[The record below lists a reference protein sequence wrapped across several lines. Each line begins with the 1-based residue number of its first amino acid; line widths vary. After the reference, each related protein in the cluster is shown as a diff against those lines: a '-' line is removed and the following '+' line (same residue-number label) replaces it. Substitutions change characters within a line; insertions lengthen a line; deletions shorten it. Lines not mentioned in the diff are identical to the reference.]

1 MDKKTLFINADI
13 IFPHCVL
20 SNCYLTTT
28 GHLIEDF
35 GEMASCPPTTG
46 YDKIYDLKNRRY
58 ISPGFID
65 LHIHGVAGADV
76 MDGTATALKTLSQ
89 ILPKEGTTS
98 FLATTITSP
107 TKKISQAI
115 ENIAHFHSYKGA
127 KILGIH
133 LEGPFINR
141 HQAGAQ
147 PKGDIQEPNP
157 ELFSYWQSLSQ
168 NRIKLVTYAPEM
180 DSNQKLLHQIIAD
193 GAIPSIGH
201 SEATYEQVETVHSYG
216 VSHMTHL
223 FNGMLGIH
231 HREIGTAGA
240 ALLLDSFTAEI
251 IADGRHISP
260 EMIQLLLKVKGYQNL
275 ILITDSMRAKHME
288 DGDYELGGQTVH
300 LQSGVATLVDGT
312 LAGSILKMNDAIKNI
327 RHFTGIALH
336 EAIHMATVNPAK
348 KIGHFHCI
356 GSIDRGK
363 EADLVILD
371 KELNVID
378 TFCKGER
385 MFS

>member
-1 MDKKTLFINADI
+1 
-13 IFPHCVL
+13 
-20 SNCYLTTT
+20 
-28 GHLIEDF
+28 
-35 GEMASCPPTTG
+35 
-46 YDKIYDLKNRRY
+46 
-58 ISPGFID
+58 
-65 LHIHGVAGADV
+65 
-76 MDGTATALKTLSQ
+76 
-89 ILPKEGTTS
+89 
-98 FLATTITSP
+98 
-107 TKKISQAI
+107 
-115 ENIAHFHSYKGA
+115 
-127 KILGIH
+127 
-133 LEGPFINR
+133 
-141 HQAGAQ
+141 
-147 PKGDIQEPNP
+147 
-157 ELFSYWQSLSQ
+157 
-168 NRIKLVTYAPEM
+168 M

-348 KIGHFHCI
+348 NRTL
-356 GSIDRGK
+356 S
-363 EADLVILD
+363 LYW
-371 KELNVID
+371 
-378 TFCKGER
+378 
-385 MFS
+385 

>member
-1 MDKKTLFINADI
+1 MNKKTLFINADI
-13 IFPHCVL
+13 IFQHYVS
-20 SNCYLTTT
+20 SNSYLIIN

-35 GEMASCPPTTG
+35 GEMASCPQTTR
-46 YDKIYDLKNRRY
+46 YDYIYDLKNNSY

-65 LHIHGVAGADV
+65 LHIHGVAGADA
-76 MDGTATALKTLSQ
+76 MDGTATALKTISQ

-107 TKKISQAI
+107 IKKISQAI
-115 ENIAHFHSYKGA
+115 ESIAHFHSYKGA
-127 KILGIH
+127 KVLGIH
-133 LEGPFINR
+133 LEGPFINL

-147 PKGDIQEPNP
+147 PKADIQESNP
-157 ELFSYWQSLSQ
+157 HLFSYWQSLAQ
-168 NRIKLVTYAPEM
+168 GQIKLVTYAPEM
-180 DSNQKLLHQIIAD
+180 DPRQRLLQQIIAD

-240 ALLLDSFTAEI
+240 ALLLNSFTAEI
-251 IADGRHISP
+251 IADGLHISP
-260 EMIQLLLKVKGYQNL
+260 EMIQLLLKVKGYQSL
-275 ILITDSMRAKHME
+275 ILITDSIRAKHMQ
-288 DGDYELGGQTVH
+288 DGEYELGGQTVH
-300 LQSGVATLVDGT
+300 LQSGVVTLVDGT
-312 LAGSILKMNDAIKNI
+312 LAGSILKMNDAIKNMI
-327 RHFTGIALH
+327 HFTGIALH
-336 EAIHMATVNPAK
+336 KAVHMATVNPAK
-348 KIGHFHCI
+348 KIGQFHCI

-363 EADLVILD
+363 EADLVILNR
-371 KELNVID
+371 ELNVID

-385 MFS
+385 M